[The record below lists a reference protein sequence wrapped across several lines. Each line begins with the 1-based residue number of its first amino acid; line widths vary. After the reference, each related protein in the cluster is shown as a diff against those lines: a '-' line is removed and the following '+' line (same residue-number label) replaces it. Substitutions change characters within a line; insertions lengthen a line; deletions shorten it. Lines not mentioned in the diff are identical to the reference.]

1 MKRITRVQLAVFA
14 VVTVLTVGYGSQ
26 RVLDLGALVNPP
38 YEVSVELADSGG
50 IYPRADVELLGTRVG
65 SVRDVRVGQD
75 GGTVVLLA
83 LDPDV
88 DVPVDVQARV
98 SNKSAIGEQYVA
110 LTPMSA
116 GGPYLAD
123 GATIP
128 RERTTT
134 PVPVEQL
141 LGNAREF
148 VDSVPGDDLT
158 TALDELATA
167 SDDLGAPL
175 GRLLDSTDTVTS
187 STLASAESL
196 TSLIRDAR
204 TVLRTQRDLLP
215 TTRAA
220 LGDLGPVLEELQAR
234 GAGIRTIL
242 ESGATAGD
250 QVVNLLDA
258 NQEALPVLLNDLQ
271 ALADVVD
278 DNLPEVR
285 KSLAVLPWALE
296 MVGTTIR
303 YCDDHDARTGRPVES
318 TCSYDVNGDP
328 IYGLWLGVSLD
339 GAVQPCTNGYEGTE
353 RWRPDGRPIDRVGP
367 RQDPDAE
374 PNPNA
379 RCTSSP
385 YDPYQPNVRGPQ
397 NIPGYPSK
405 RRSAQTAAEAAAG
418 DYAGSGRARPAP
430 GAEGLGYAVYDA
442 NTGVLLSP
450 EGDYRLLGVK
460 GEVPAGDDGLGWLLG
475 HALEAGR

>member
-1 MKRITRVQLAVFA
+1 MKRITKVQLATFA
-14 VVTVLTVGYGSQ
+14 VITVLTVVYGAV
-26 RVLDLGALVNPP
+26 RFLDLGSLVNPP
-38 YEVSVELADSGG
+38 YEVSVDLAEGSG
-50 IYPRADVELLGTRVG
+50 IYPRAEVELLGTRVG
-65 SVRDVRVGQD
+65 SVRDVRVGED
-75 GGTVVLLA
+75 GGTLVVLA
-83 LDPDV
+83 LDRDI

-110 LTPMSA
+110 LIPMSA

-128 RERTTT
+128 RERTAT

-141 LGNAREF
+141 LGNVRAL
-148 VDSVPGDDLT
+148 VDSVPTDDLT

-175 GRLLDSTDTVTS
+175 GRLLDSTDTITS

-215 TTRAA
+215 TSRAA
-220 LGDLGPVLEELQAR
+220 LGDLAPVLEELQAR
-234 GAGIRTIL
+234 GADIRTLL
-242 ESGATAGD
+242 ESGARAGD

-303 YCDDHDARTGRPVES
+303 YCDDHDARTGLPVES

-328 IYGLWLGVSLD
+328 IYSLWLGVALD
-339 GAVQPCTNGYEGTE
+339 QAVQPCTNGYEGTE

-367 RQDPDAE
+367 RQGPDTE
-374 PNPNA
+374 PNLSA

-397 NIPGYPSK
+397 NIPDFPST
-405 RRSAQTAAEAAAG
+405 RRPAKNPAEAVAD
-418 DYAGSGRARPAP
+418 DYSGSGRARPEP
-430 GAEGLGYAVYDA
+430 GTKGVGYAMYDV
-442 NTGVLLSP
+442 NTGLLLSP
-450 EGDYRLLGVK
+450 EGDYRLLGIS
-460 GEVPAGDDGLGWLLG
+460 GEVPPGADGLGWLLG
-475 HALEAGR
+475 HTLRASR